1 MRENAHDESLASL
14 IPVKAKGRR
23 ATHHEPTP
31 DVNSVANRTSIA
43 S

>member
-23 ATHHEPTP
+23 ATHYVPTP
-31 DVNSVANRTSIA
+31 DVKPVANRTSIA
-43 S
+43 P